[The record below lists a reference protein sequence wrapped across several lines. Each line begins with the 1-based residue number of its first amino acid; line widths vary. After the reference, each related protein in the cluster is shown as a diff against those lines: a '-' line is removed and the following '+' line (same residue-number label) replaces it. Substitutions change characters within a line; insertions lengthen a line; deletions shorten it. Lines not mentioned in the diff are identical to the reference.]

1 MRAAKSYERK
11 AQALKKNALLSE
23 FFAAAKIC
31 ASLLSH
37 NFCSQCNKTIEM
49 LNRLLEATSWQAP
62 AWREQEDDFFF
73 IGKFAVT
80 LQPTK

>member
-11 AQALKKNALLSE
+11 AQASKKNALLSG

-37 NFCSQCNKTIEM
+37 NF
-49 LNRLLEATSWQAP
+49 
-62 AWREQEDDFFF
+62 F
-73 IGKFAVT
+73 
-80 LQPTK
+80 